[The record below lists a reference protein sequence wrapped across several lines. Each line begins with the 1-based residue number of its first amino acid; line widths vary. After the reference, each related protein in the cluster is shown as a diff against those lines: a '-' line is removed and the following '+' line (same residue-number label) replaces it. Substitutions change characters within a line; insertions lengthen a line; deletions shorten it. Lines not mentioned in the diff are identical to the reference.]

1 MTSGLAHHELLLAAE
16 KKSAEVTDWG
26 GRILWTGICLAFVLG
41 VYLLMWRAW
50 KKRAKRQGAL
60 PALPI
65 APEGGG
71 EPLLP
76 RLVGRYFGSTTAGRW
91 LDRVVAHGLGT
102 RSPVELT
109 LRADG
114 LVVERPAATDFFVP
128 AAAITGARHEKGIA
142 GKVLPEGGL
151 LVITWRHGDTALDS
165 GFRGDH
171 PADHDAWIEAVTR
184 LIAGELPTTVG
195 GAAPSHAVQ
204 NDQEGSVT

>member
-1 MTSGLAHHELLLAAE
+1 MTSGNAHHDLLLLAADR
-16 KKSAEVTDWG
+16 KSAEVTDWG
-26 GRILWTGICLAFVLG
+26 GRILWIGICLVFVLG

-50 KKRAKRQGAL
+50 KKRGQRQAAL
-60 PALPI
+60 PEPHT
-65 APEGGG
+65 APESGAA
-71 EPLLP
+71 PLLP
-76 RLVGRYFGSTTAGRW
+76 PLVGRYFGSTTAGDW

-128 AAAITGARHEKGIA
+128 AAALTGVRHEKGIA

-151 LVITWRHGDTALDS
+151 LVITWTHGDTTLDS

-171 PADHDAWIEAVTR
+171 PDDHDVWIETITR
-184 LIAGELPTTVG
+184 LIAGDPPATA
-195 GAAPSHAVQ
+195 GAAVMNH
-204 NDQEGSVT
+204 QEGSVT